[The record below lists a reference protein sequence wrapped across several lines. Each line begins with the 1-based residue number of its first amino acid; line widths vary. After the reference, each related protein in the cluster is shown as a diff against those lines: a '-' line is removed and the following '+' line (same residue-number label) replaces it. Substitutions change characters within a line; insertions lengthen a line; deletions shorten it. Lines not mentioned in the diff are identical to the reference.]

1 MDARRDH
8 DPLLF
13 GGVAEFYKF
22 RPPYPVELLDHIEE
36 QYALDGRGVALDL
49 GCGTGDSS
57 LPLADC
63 FSKLICVDPDPKML
77 RLAMVKA
84 REKRARNVTFVQR
97 TAADFLQSTD
107 EVYKLVIMGESFH
120 WMDQVATLDALY
132 KRFDH
137 GGAVLIFSKQIKG
150 PKGYKEAVDSVIESY
165 LGKRRRAGQ
174 GFFTHP
180 RLRHEEVV
188 RASEFSRMSQWEHC
202 ERIYRTPEEIVG
214 FLYST
219 SYANRRL
226 LGERLQDFERDMKTK
241 LLPFCGSG
249 RILLEVTTRTIEA
262 VKEG

>member
-13 GGVAEFYKF
+13 EGVAEFYKF
-22 RPPYPVELLDHIEE
+22 RPPYPVELFDHIEE
-36 QYALDGRGVALDL
+36 QDALDGRGVALDL

-84 REKRARNVTFVQR
+84 REKRARSVTFVQR

-165 LGKRRRAGQ
+165 LG
-174 GFFTHP
+174 
-180 RLRHEEVV
+180 
-188 RASEFSRMSQWEHC
+188 S
-202 ERIYRTPEEIVG
+202 
-214 FLYST
+214 
-219 SYANRRL
+219 N
-226 LGERLQDFERDMKTK
+226 
-241 LLPFCGSG
+241 
-249 RILLEVTTRTIEA
+249 
-262 VKEG
+262 